1 MIQKDFGQERK
12 GGVSVRSNEIEILVN
27 WGDTD
32 KAGIVYYPN
41 YFKWFDIA
49 GHQFFR
55 SCNLSPSKL
64 EEERRII
71 IPLLD
76 ARCNFEKPLL
86 YDDVI
91 TIRSTI
97 EEINNKTIKLRHE
110 VFKGEIRTAHGHE
123 LRGWVK
129 QTTGEIKAE
138 PIPKDVIAILN
149 ENTQTN
155 EKSTKT
161 WFNA

>member
-1 MIQKDFGQERK
+1 M
-12 GGVSVRSNEIEILVN
+12 RSNEIEVLVN

-64 EEERRII
+64 ENERQII
-71 IPLLD
+71 VPMLD
-76 ARCNFEKPLL
+76 ARCSFEKPLL
-86 YDDVI
+86 YEDLI
-91 TIRSTI
+91 TIRTRV
-97 EEINNKTIKLRHE
+97 EEINNKTIKLSHE
-110 VFKGEIRTAHGHE
+110 VYRGETRTGYGYE

-129 QTTGEIKAE
+129 QTHEEIKAV
-138 PIPKDVIAILN
+138 PIPDEVITILK
-149 ENTQTN
+149 EDIHTS
-155 EKSTKT
+155 EKGKRTS
-161 WFNA
+161 FNA

>member
-1 MIQKDFGQERK
+1 M
-12 GGVSVRSNEIEILVN
+12 RSNTIEVLVN

-55 SCNLSPSKL
+55 SCDLAPSKL
-64 EEERRII
+64 EAERQII
-71 IPLLD
+71 VPLLD
-76 ARCNFEKPLL
+76 ARCSFEKPLL

-91 TIRSTI
+91 TIQTTV

-110 VFKGEIRTAHGHE
+110 VYNGDVRTGHGYE
-123 LRGWVK
+123 LRGWVN
-129 QTTGEIKAE
+129 QTADQIKAV
-138 PIPKDVIAILN
+138 PIPADVIAILN
-149 ENTQTN
+149 EDIQSDQRQSRTP
-155 EKSTKT
+155 
-161 WFNA
+161 FNA

>member
-1 MIQKDFGQERK
+1 M
-12 GGVSVRSNEIEILVN
+12 LVN

-64 EEERRII
+64 EEERQII
-71 IPLLD
+71 VPLLD

-91 TIRSTI
+91 TIRSTV
-97 EEINNKTIKLRHE
+97 EEVNNKTIKLKHE
-110 VFKGEIRTAHGHE
+110 VFKEETRTAHGYE

-129 QTTGEIKAE
+129 QTSEEIKAE
-138 PIPKDVIAILN
+138 PIPKDVITILT
-149 ENTQTN
+149 ENVPPTD
-155 EKSTKT
+155 KSPKT

>member
-1 MIQKDFGQERK
+1 MAFGRGRK
-12 GGVSVRSNEIEILVN
+12 GGANVRSNEIDILVN

-55 SCNLSPSKL
+55 NCDLAPSKL
-64 EEERRII
+64 ERERQII
-71 IPLLD
+71 VPLLD
-76 ARCNFEKPLL
+76 ARCSFEKTLL

-91 TIRSTI
+91 TVRTVV
-97 EEINNKTIKLRHE
+97 EEINNKTIKLKHE
-110 VFKGEIRTAHGHE
+110 VFNGETRTGHGYE

-129 QTTGEIKAE
+129 QTAEEIKAV
-138 PIPKDVIAILN
+138 PIPEDVIEILK
-149 ENTQTN
+149 E
-155 EKSTKT
+155 EKHSSQRMSRTP
-161 WFNA
+161 FNA

>member
-1 MIQKDFGQERK
+1 M
-12 GGVSVRSNEIEILVN
+12 RSNKIEILVN

-55 SCNLSPSKL
+55 SCDLSPSKL
-64 EEERRII
+64 EEERNII

-76 ARCNFEKPLL
+76 ARCSFENPLL

-91 TIRSTI
+91 TIHTSV

-110 VFKGEIRTAHGHE
+110 VFRGETRTGYGYE
-123 LRGWVK
+123 LRGWVR
-129 QTTGEIKAE
+129 QTKEEIKAVQ
-138 PIPKDVIAILN
+138 IPKDVIDLLN
-149 ENTQTN
+149 ENIHTN
-155 EKSTKT
+155 EIGKRSV
-161 WFNA
+161 FNA